1 MRYCTQQMRRN
12 YVKFY
17 VHAMLEKVN
26 EVIEKDF
33 QNPEVE
39 AVSGPSGGKK
49 GAGNGAKENL

>member
-1 MRYCTQQMRRN
+1 MRRN

-49 GAGNGAKENL
+49 RGGKWGERKFIK